1 MNIDIDIDIFRYQW
15 YYQRSV
21 RYLCTSFLDAI
32 IPYKRKRLQE
42 FEFEKEFVNC
52 QSLKLKRDLLKF
64 VLGVSAVIGNSGYA
78 NYWQSPKNNWQRKA
92 YLYDVGDESDVLG
105 H

>member
-1 MNIDIDIDIFRYQW
+1 MNIDIDIDTFRYQW

-42 FEFEKEFVNC
+42 FEFEKEFVNL
-52 QSLKLKRDLLKF
+52 SKF
-64 VLGVSAVIGNSGYA
+64 EVEKGFVKVCFGGFSSH
-78 NYWQSPKNNWQRKA
+78 R
-92 YLYDVGDESDVLG
+92 
-105 H
+105 